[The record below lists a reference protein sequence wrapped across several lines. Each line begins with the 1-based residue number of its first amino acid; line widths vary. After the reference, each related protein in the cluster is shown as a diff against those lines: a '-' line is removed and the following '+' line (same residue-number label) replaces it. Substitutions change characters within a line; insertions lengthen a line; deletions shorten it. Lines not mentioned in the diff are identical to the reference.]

1 MDVSTATATEAPVAE
16 LTKKAVQE
24 AVWETPVAA
33 PDTAPDRK
41 TRPTWWAASYLRAI
55 YGQVATLQR
64 TVTAQTAAIT
74 ALAGQVGKGADTA
87 TVVAAVQQAIRDAVV
102 KVDVDINT

>member
-24 AVWETPVAA
+24 AVWEA

-87 TVVAAVQQAIRDAVV
+87 TVVAVVQQAIRDAVV